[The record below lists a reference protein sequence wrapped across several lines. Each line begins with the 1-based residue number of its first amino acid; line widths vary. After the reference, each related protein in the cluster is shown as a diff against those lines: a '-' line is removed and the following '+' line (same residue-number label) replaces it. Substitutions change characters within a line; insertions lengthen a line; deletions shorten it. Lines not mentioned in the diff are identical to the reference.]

1 MIAESCVELSKLIM
15 EVVEFNHA
23 TCLPSL
29 ASVSPPPRS
38 RIAAL
43 LSASG
48 AMWLNPNRGSSCE
61 PTSVLN
67 SITFSVAA
75 FFLIVFFFPDY
86 KYNKCLFFRKCIKI

>member
-1 MIAESCVELSKLIM
+1 MHLLNVGQNHGKAQPQERTGRMIAESCVELSKLIM

-23 TCLPSL
+23 ACLPSL

-75 FFLIVFFFPDY
+75 FFF
-86 KYNKCLFFRKCIKI
+86 